1 MKTLLLV
8 DDEPRMLDL
17 LSLYLIPF
25 YHCIQASSG
34 KEAILKIEDESI
46 DLVLLDVM
54 MPEMDGW
61 STCEEIRKY
70 SEVPII
76 MLSARNEK
84 VDIIKGLR
92 IGADD
97 YITKPFDEGELLAR
111 IDAVFRRYQNKDLS
125 QIDYHGLIWDEESYE
140 LKYEGR
146 KVQTTPKEFLLIGL
160 LLKNPNKVFSRA
172 HLLETIWGNKT
183 FTEDRTVD
191 SHIRNIRDKLR
202 KVDFP
207 IDRHLMTVWGV
218 GYKWVSKE

>member
-8 DDEPRMLDL
+8 DDENRMLDL
-17 LSLYLIPF
+17 LSLYLTP
-25 YHCIQASSG
+25 YYRCIHANSG
-34 KEAILKIEDESI
+34 KEAILKMDNENI
-46 DLVLLDVM
+46 DLILLDVM

-61 STCEEIRKY
+61 AACEEIRKF

-84 VDIIKGLR
+84 ADIIKGLR

-111 IDAVFRRYQNKDLS
+111 IDAVFRRYQNQDLK
-125 QIDYHGLIWDEESYE
+125 QILHDGLLWDEESYE
-140 LKYEGR
+140 LKYGGETIP
-146 KVQTTPKEFLLIGL
+146 TTPKEFLLVGL
-160 LLKNPNKVFSRA
+160 LLKNPNKVFSRS

-183 FTEDRTVD
+183 YTEDRTVD

-202 KVDFP
+202 RVNFP
-207 IDRHLMTVWGV
+207 IDDYLTTVWGV
-218 GYKWVSKE
+218 GYKWISK